1 MLANRYFVIAEAI
14 AGGYIVISIL
24 LSFKSL
30 FWRLLVILDMVHIAM
45 KISSFFPL
53 LCAYFHENI
62 NL

>member
-30 FWRLLVILDMVHIAM
+30 FWRLLVILDMVR
-45 KISSFFPL
+45 SDENFFFFFSFMCLFS
-53 LCAYFHENI
+53 
-62 NL
+62 

>member
-1 MLANRYFVIAEAI
+1 VIAEAI

-62 NL
+62 KL